1 MSAEELLLLV
11 SVADTSEETAVLA
24 LDDISLEMEND
35 DDISS
40 AEVEEDNVKLDE
52 NFVVNTVPDGEEVA
66 SVDKETKPGPIAD
79 RSDAVALSSVVKT
92 PVGVWLV
99 AVNERRSLVDL

>member
-1 MSAEELLLLV
+1 MSAVELLLLV
-11 SVADTSEETAVLA
+11 SIAGTSAERAVLV
-24 LDDISLEMEND
+24 L

-52 NFVVNTVPDGEEVA
+52 TFVVITLPGGEEVA
-66 SVDKETKPGPIAD
+66 FVDKETKPGPVAD
-79 RSDAVALSSVVKT
+79 ISDVVALSSVVKT

-99 AVNERRSLVDL
+99 AVNERRIIVDL